1 MVLTQKQKSAVH
13 RFYFYSTIYILKIA
27 ILIANCDFSR
37 KVFNFSFIRKF
48 LIFIKYS
55 HKVLYWSKVIAK
67 VLIAS
72 DRFIKCYRQPTT
84 KNFRY
89 KPPRAPR
96 GKYPIQIVHIKYTSA
111 IWYFCTWTTSV
122 VAISTEYKMIPYKK
136 KLLNFFVNCS
146 RSASTHILVWQ
157 KNILL
162 LRNVVANGVF
172 KKGFKYVLIAEDVFS
187 RSIRQWSIRQNIF
200 FRKYSN

>member
-1 MVLTQKQKSAVH
+1 MH
-13 RFYFYSTIYILKIA
+13 RFFFYSTISILKIV

-48 LIFIKYS
+48 LIFKKYS

-67 VLIAS
+67 VLIAN

-96 GKYPIQIVHIKYTSA
+96 GKHPIQIVHIKYTSA
-111 IWYFCTWTTSV
+111 IWYFCTWTTSE
-122 VAISTEYKMIPYKK
+122 VAINQNTRWSHRRKN
-136 KLLNFFVNCS
+136 LLNFFVKCS

-157 KNILL
+157 K
-162 LRNVVANGVF
+162 
-172 KKGFKYVLIAEDVFS
+172 
-187 RSIRQWSIRQNIF
+187 IF
-200 FRKYSN
+200 FYWEM